1 VLRSASMIRPKLRH
15 LRFAAE
21 MFRVTKNPVRAYHG
35 FRLGRMAVDHGAMQ
49 KLSEIAWFLAWV
61 GHPRRIIEIG
71 AGRGGTL
78 RALCAAAAADA
89 TIISV
94 DLEGGP
100 FGVDVEGGRSG
111 VSDQELRERANAKPG
126 QRLYIIRGHSSDPEV
141 HDRVRTLVPDGVD
154 LLFIDGDHTYEGVSD
169 DYRLYS
175 PLVASGGVIA
185 FHDVLPHPREPEC
198 QVDRFWR
205 ELPEAG
211 KHEFVSPVDLTWGGI
226 GAVVVPATSDPEE
239 YRQHRGTPVDD
250 GQTDLTRI

>member
-1 VLRSASMIRPKLRH
+1 MIRPKLRH
-15 LRFAAE
+15 LRFTGE
-21 MFRVTKNPVRAYHG
+21 LLRVTKNPVRAYHG
-35 FRLGRMAVDHGAMQ
+35 FRLGRIAVNNGAMQ
-49 KLSEIAWFLAWV
+49 KLSEIAQFLAWV
-61 GHPRRIIEIG
+61 GRPRRIIEIG

-78 RALCAAAAADA
+78 RALCAAAAPDA

-126 QRLYIIRGHSSDPEV
+126 QRLYIVRGRSSDPEIL
-141 HDRVRTLVPDGVD
+141 DRVRTLVPDGVD

-175 PLVASGGVIA
+175 PLVAAGGVIA

-198 QVDRFWR
+198 QVHRFWR
-205 ELPEAG
+205 ALPEAD
-211 KHEFVSPVDLTWGGI
+211 KHEFVSSVDLTWGGI
-226 GAVVVPATSDPEE
+226 GAVVVPAVPAVSPPAS
-239 YRQHRGTPVDD
+239 YRQHRGTPIDD